1 MDQNSTNGTDK
12 RNWRER
18 LGIGS
23 KEMPRISEEFKPAP
37 AAPKAAVTVKPA
49 PMAPRAAPR
58 PVAAAPSPKPLSQSV
73 SPLDPDALASKL
85 KLQRDA
91 AEKLAEQRVQAARQR
106 AEAAIIS
113 PTQSANPA
121 PTNGTG
127 KPKFSFAEE
136 AARPPAPAPA
146 QQQRPQAAPTPQPQQ
161 QRAPVLPPARPQLGA
176 GLPPRAPAPQYQARQ
191 PMPQPPVSYP
201 PTYSPN
207 QGYRP
212 IDPATGYPPAP
223 QYGAG
228 QGYAPQPRQTYAPQ
242 QPRLQVPARGQG
254 QDYGYGY
261 EGQRGAPRLGA
272 PNTGRGP
279 ALQNYQDAD
288 QDDIFEQGPARGERR
303 ATAGDY
309 QQAYREVESGY
320 EDEVPRS
327 RGPGILLALLAL
339 ALVVGFGSVWAY
351 NNYFKP
357 QTTISSGD
365 KVPVVKAPDSPA
377 KVSGDNATEDSSA
390 NTNQTAGP
398 SKKQIYDRI
407 VGDREV
413 LGGQIVP
420 TEEAPVQPVNN
431 GQSVPE
437 PNMDTPL
444 QPSGTGDDGT
454 PLPLPPPPGDSGGQ
468 QGSLEP
474 SGKTDQQVADIIPA
488 AGASQAAESP
498 SGGSTLPPP
507 EAPVPGEQVAVATPD
522 TAPSSETVADSA
534 PVAKP
539 VITAKKIEPAKPV
552 EPKAEVKK
560 LADAKPAKSLGSK
573 PLVLVAPSK
582 QPIVNKTLDVADATP
597 IVGESLY
604 GDTAA
609 ANSFQPPQVAA
620 TPVKKKKSLI
630 DLFKGET
637 KAADNQTAL
646 NNTAEQGQPELLPPA
661 QQLAVVEPAP
671 AMASTAFVAQ
681 LASFKS
687 KEEATQEYRNLSA
700 KHGPIIS
707 RYAPIITQ
715 AQVAG
720 STRYRLSIGPM
731 ASQNVASSV
740 CQSLFAA
747 GERDCL
753 VHRQ

>member
-23 KEMPRISEEFKPAP
+23 KEMPRISEEFQSAP
-37 AAPKAAVTVKPA
+37 AAPKAAVTVRPA
-49 PMAPRAAPR
+49 PMAPRAAPK
-58 PVAAAPSPKPLSQSV
+58 PAYAAPTLRPLSQSTA
-73 SPLDPDALASKL
+73 PMDQEAFASKL
-85 KLQRDA
+85 KSQRDA

-106 AEAAIIS
+106 AESAILAPSAA
-113 PTQSANPA
+113 PPA
-121 PTNGTG
+121 SVAA

-136 AARPPAPAPA
+136 AAR
-146 QQQRPQAAPTPQPQQ
+146 APTPPLPPPPVQQ
-161 QRAPVLPPARPQLGA
+161 QRAPVLPPARPQLG
-176 GLPPRAPAPQYQARQ
+176 GGVPPRAAAPPRVAAPQYQARQ
-191 PMPQPPVSYP
+191 PMAPP
-201 PTYSPN
+201 PTNYQPTYNAN

-212 IDPATGYPPAP
+212 IDPTTGYPPAP
-223 QYGAG
+223 QYNAG
-228 QGYAPQPRQTYAPQ
+228 QPYAPPPTRQNYAPQ
-242 QPRLQVPARGQG
+242 QPRLQVPARQA

-261 EGQRGAPRLGA
+261 EGARASPRLGA

-279 ALQNYQDAD
+279 ALQNYQDQAQA
-288 QDDIFEQGPARGERR
+288 QDDIFEQAPVRGARR

-320 EDEVPRS
+320 EDEIPRA

-351 NNYFKP
+351 NNYIKP
-357 QTTISSGD
+357 QSTIVSGE
-365 KVPVVKAPDSPA
+365 KVPVVKAPDGPA
-377 KVSGDNATEDSSA
+377 KVTAEGTIEGAGA
-390 NTNQTAGP
+390 NNNQVASP

-420 TEEAPVQPVNN
+420 TEETPVQPENN
-431 GQSVPE
+431 S
-437 PNMDTPL
+437 
-444 QPSGTGDDGT
+444 QPIPAPDAPTDPVGNGVGDDGT

-474 SGKTDQQVADIIPA
+474 SGKTDQQIRTITPA
-488 AGASQAAESP
+488 AGASQAAESLSGAAVLPLPAVP
-498 SGGSTLPPP
+498 S
-507 EAPVPGEQVAVATPD
+507 VPEQVAAVTPEDPPVPSSQVAVESAPELKVATPQAVVKKIA
-522 TAPSSETVADSA
+522 APKLSET
-534 PVAKP
+534 
-539 VITAKKIEPAKPV
+539 KKIAST
-552 EPKAEVKK
+552 
-560 LADAKPAKSLGSK
+560 KPAKSLGVK
-573 PLVLVAPSK
+573 PVVLVAPSK
-582 QPIVNKTLDVADATP
+582 KPIANKTLEVAGTAP
-597 IVGESLY
+597 IVGDSLY
-604 GDTAA
+604 GDTAVGEGLA
-609 ANSFQPPQVAA
+609 LESVPPVPSVATA
-620 TPVKKKKSLI
+620 PTKKKKSLF
-630 DLFKGET
+630 DLFKGESKT
-637 KAADNQTAL
+637 PENQIAL
-646 NNTAEQGQPELLPPA
+646 NEPIVQGKPELLPPV
-661 QQLAVVEPAP
+661 QQVAP
-671 AMASTAFVAQ
+671 ASTAFVAQ

-687 KEEATQEYRNLSA
+687 KSEATQEYRNLSA

-731 ASQNVASSV
+731 ASKNVASSV

-753 VHRQ
+753 VNRQ

>member
-23 KEMPRISEEFKPAP
+23 KEMPRISEEFQPAP
-37 AAPKAAVTVKPA
+37 AVPRAATVKPA

-58 PVAAAPSPKPLSQSV
+58 PVAATPVSRPLTQSSPS
-73 SPLDPDALASKL
+73 LDQEALASKL
-85 KLQRDA
+85 KSQRDA
-91 AEKLAEQRVQAARQR
+91 AERLAEQRVQAARQR
-106 AEAAIIS
+106 AEAAILVQ
-113 PTQSANPA
+113 PSAPQ
-121 PTNGTG
+121 TSNGAA

-136 AARPPAPAPA
+136 APRGVAPVA
-146 QQQRPQAAPTPQPQQ
+146 QQRMQQTQVPQQ
-161 QRAPVLPPARPQLGA
+161 QRAPALPPARPQLG
-176 GLPPRAPAPQYQARQ
+176 GGVPPRAAAPQYQPRQ
-191 PMPQPPVSYP
+191 PIAPPPANYK
-201 PTYSPN
+201 PTYNAN

-223 QYGAG
+223 QYNQG

-242 QPRLQVPARGQG
+242 QPRLQVPARQG

-279 ALQNYQDAD
+279 ALQNYAD
-288 QDDIFEQGPARGERR
+288 NQHDDIFEQAPVRGQRR
-303 ATAGDY
+303 ATVGDY

-320 EDEVPRS
+320 EDEIPRA

-351 NNYFKP
+351 NNYIKP
-357 QTTISSGD
+357 QTTIASGD
-365 KVPVVKAPDSPA
+365 KVPVVNAPDAPA
-377 KVSGDNATEDSSA
+377 KVSGDGTTGDPAA
-390 NTNQTAGP
+390 NNNQTAAP

-420 TEEAPVQPVNN
+420 TEETPVQPLNN
-431 GQSVPE
+431 SQPIPE
-437 PNMDTPL
+437 PAGDIPL

-454 PLPLPPPPGDSGGQ
+454 PLPLPPPPGDGGGQ
-468 QGSLEP
+468 QGSLDP
-474 SGKTDQQVADIIPA
+474 SGKTDQQIANINPA
-488 AGASQAAESP
+488 AGASQAAELP
-498 SGGSTLPPP
+498 SGAVALPIL
-507 EAPVPGEQVAVATPD
+507 EAPVPGEQIAAAPPDAAMLLEPPAPSSQAVTD
-522 TAPSSETVADSA
+522 TAPEV
-534 PVAKP
+534 KP
-539 VITAKKIEPAKPV
+539 EVIAKKIVAPKPPD
-552 EPKAEVKK
+552 EKK
-560 LADAKPAKSLGSK
+560 VVIAKPAKSLGVK
-573 PLVLVAPSK
+573 PVVLVAPVK
-582 QPIVNKTLDVADATP
+582 VPVANKTPDVADATP
-597 IVGESLY
+597 IDGSSLY
-604 GDTAA
+604 GDGTLGEGLNTA
-609 ANSFQPPQVAA
+609 P
-620 TPVKKKKSLI
+620 TPRVETAVVKKKKSLF
-630 DLFKGET
+630 DLFKGES
-637 KAADNQTAL
+637 KPVENNVAL
-646 NNTAEQGQPELLPPA
+646 NEPVVQSQPELLAPV
-661 QQLAVVEPAP
+661 QQVEPVAP
-671 AMASTAFVAQ
+671 VSKAFVAQ

-687 KEEATQEYRNLSA
+687 KNEATQEYRNLSA

-731 ASQNVASSV
+731 ATQSVASGV

-747 GERDCL
+747 GQRDCL
-753 VHRQ
+753 VQRQ